1 MTIEIVELSMVL
13 RSWAEICS
21 PLGRLS
27 SMKVRITRRTKALY
41 KWPMKPRRV
50 SSPLKLKKTSKFM
63 GRGVKEEDETSLPV
77 TRDMGNIGIDGWD
90 DLRRGGGEPEKER
103 NGIWNWKRRLTRG
116 VVSLQGKGASGRVF
130 KLSKHTV
137 HDFIL

>member
-1 MTIEIVELSMVL
+1 
-13 RSWAEICS
+13 
-21 PLGRLS
+21 
-27 SMKVRITRRTKALY
+27 MKVRIPRRTKALY

-77 TRDMGNIGIDGWD
+77 ARDMGNIGIDGWD

>member
-1 MTIEIVELSMVL
+1 
-13 RSWAEICS
+13 
-21 PLGRLS
+21 
-27 SMKVRITRRTKALY
+27 MKVRIPRRTKALY

-63 GRGVKEEDETSLPV
+63 GPGVKEEDETSLPV
-77 TRDMGNIGIDGWD
+77 TKDMGDTGIDGWD
-90 DLRRGGGEPEKER
+90 DLKGGGETEKER

-130 KLSKHTV
+130 KLSEHTV

>member
-1 MTIEIVELSMVL
+1 
-13 RSWAEICS
+13 
-21 PLGRLS
+21 
-27 SMKVRITRRTKALY
+27 MKVRIPRRTKALY

-63 GRGVKEEDETSLPV
+63 GWGMKEEDETSLPV
-77 TRDMGNIGIDGWD
+77 TRDMGDIGIDVWD
-90 DLRRGGGEPEKER
+90 KGGGETEKER
-103 NGIWNWKRRLTRG
+103 NGNWNWKRRLTRG
-116 VVSLQGKGASGRVF
+116 VVSLQGKGTFGRMF